1 MDNSKKILVIDDDP
15 SIREMLTEVLVDEGY
30 SVDAASD
37 GVEALRMIKSSQPQ
51 LIVTDII
58 MPEQD
63 GVGVMLQL
71 SKEHPDIKIIAI
83 SGGGRISPESYLY
96 MAEKFGAI
104 KTFTKPFDINDFVDA
119 VKTLLK

>member
-1 MDNSKKILVIDDDP
+1 MYKVLVIDDDV
-15 SIREMLTEVLVDEGY
+15 SIRDMLAEVLGDAGY
-30 SVDAASD
+30 GVEAAAD
-37 GVEALRMIKSSQPQ
+37 GVEALRMIKASPPD

-71 SKEHPDIKIIAI
+71 AKEHPNVKVIAI

-96 MAEKFGAI
+96 MAQKFGAL
-104 KTFTKPFDINDFVDA
+104 KTFTKPFDINEFLDA
-119 VKTLLK
+119 VKELLK

>member
-1 MDNSKKILVIDDDP
+1 
-15 SIREMLTEVLVDEGY
+15 
-30 SVDAASD
+30 
-37 GVEALRMIKSSQPQ
+37 
-51 LIVTDII
+51 
-58 MPEQD
+58 
-63 GVGVMLQL
+63 MLQL